1 MTAKVRR
8 SSGNVFQDLG
18 FSAEESES
26 LRLRAEL
33 MVQIRR
39 LIEGRKLTQA
49 AAAKMLAAV
58 ERPAPTAVHDHHDH
72 LPQAGCRT
80 APTAGW
86 TACLEPPEELQ

>member
-58 ERPAPTAVHDHHDH
+58 ERPAPTAVHDH
-72 LPQAGCRT
+72 LPQAGCQT